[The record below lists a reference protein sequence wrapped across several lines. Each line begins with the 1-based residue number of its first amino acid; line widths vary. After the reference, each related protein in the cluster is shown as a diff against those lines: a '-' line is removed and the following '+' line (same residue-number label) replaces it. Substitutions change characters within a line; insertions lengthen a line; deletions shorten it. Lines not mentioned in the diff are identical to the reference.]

1 VGSASGMALMKME
14 HIHLGWYFKNITF
27 KVLIGWLV
35 GLAIL
40 WAEILLLS

>member
-14 HIHLGWYFKNITF
+14 HIHLGWYVRNVSL
-27 KVLIGWLV
+27 KVLIGWLA

-40 WAEILLLS
+40 WTEIFFLA